1 MDEESKS
8 YFKFSEV
15 IIIVLITCTF
25 SIFAGIS
32 YGKIKYSNTININ
45 GISSDKDNE
54 ALNNFIKQYKYI
66 ISNYYDDSK
75 IDEEQLLKV
84 ALQSIL
90 DELGIEDSYSTY
102 MDDDDYNQLN
112 ISLNGTYEGIGIKA
126 YKEKDDGYIVV
137 SNIIENSPASGLNIR
152 SGDYILSIDGK
163 DTREMMIDEFSQYIL
178 KSEEKTFLL
187 KTKRVDEEFNIK
199 IEKSTIELESVT
211 SKVIDKDGHKI
222 GYISM
227 TIFASN
233 TYVQFKKQL
242 NQLENEKIESLIID
256 LRGNTGG
263 HLSEVTKILSLFLG
277 NKRVIYQ
284 LQKNENKVK
293 YYSNGDKDKEYPIIF
308 LGNEY
313 TASASEVFIISL
325 KENLSAK
332 LVGMK
337 TYGKG
342 TVQEMV
348 NLSNGDQYKITT
360 KKWLSPKGNWI
371 NDTKGINPDIQVQ
384 LDETYMNNPTEENDN
399 QLKEA
404 LRLALEETEKNN

>member
-137 SNIIENSPASGLNIR
+137 SNIIENSPASGLSSFNF
-152 SGDYILSIDGK
+152 SIA
-163 DTREMMIDEFSQYIL
+163 FVNS
-178 KSEEKTFLL
+178 SFAFL
-187 KTKRVDEEFNIK
+187 I
-199 IEKSTIELESVT
+199 
-211 SKVIDKDGHKI
+211 
-222 GYISM
+222 
-227 TIFASN
+227 
-233 TYVQFKKQL
+233 
-242 NQLENEKIESLIID
+242 
-256 LRGNTGG
+256 
-263 HLSEVTKILSLFLG
+263 
-277 NKRVIYQ
+277 
-284 LQKNENKVK
+284 
-293 YYSNGDKDKEYPIIF
+293 
-308 LGNEY
+308 
-313 TASASEVFIISL
+313 
-325 KENLSAK
+325 
-332 LVGMK
+332 
-337 TYGKG
+337 
-342 TVQEMV
+342 
-348 NLSNGDQYKITT
+348 
-360 KKWLSPKGNWI
+360 
-371 NDTKGINPDIQVQ
+371 
-384 LDETYMNNPTEENDN
+384 
-399 QLKEA
+399 
-404 LRLALEETEKNN
+404 